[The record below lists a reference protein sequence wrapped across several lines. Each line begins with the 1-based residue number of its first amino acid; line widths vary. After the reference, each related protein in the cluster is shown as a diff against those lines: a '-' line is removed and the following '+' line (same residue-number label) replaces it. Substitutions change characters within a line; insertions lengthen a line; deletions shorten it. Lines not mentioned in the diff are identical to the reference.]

1 MAVLDQLLNGLNN
14 PDPAARIEALRVLAT
29 LEETQA
35 LPACRALI
43 KTETNPDVVNTLKWA
58 GNLIWQ
64 AQQNGYSTETG
75 LRKYFR
81 HDLIPTEDEQR
92 EAAKLAQ
99 IQQRME
105 IERIKDQQNAPM
117 RQLGTTLAAGAFGMM
132 LGGPATGASMMMMSA
147 MSTLNNPSSG
157 LEPRPTIGTQAIQP
171 QRPSD
176 MDISVWVRR
185 LKDSNAEARKKVL
198 IELAHLNNPA
208 ALSAIGAVFALD
220 PDPQV
225 KESAQRAAK
234 IIYYNWVQWEI
245 EQAKQPRHTESTPM
259 QQSAADILAKAQAAK
274 ERKRKSQTR

>member
-14 PDPAARIEALRVLAT
+14 PDPAARIDTLRILAT

-43 KTETNPDVVNTLKWA
+43 KTETNPDVINTLKWA

-64 AQQNGYSTETG
+64 AQQKGYSTEAG
-75 LRKYFR
+75 LRAYFR
-81 HDLIPTEDEQR
+81 HDLAQTEDEQR
-92 EAAKLAQ
+92 EAAKLAEV
-99 IQQRME
+99 QQRME

-117 RQLGTTLAAGAFGMM
+117 RQLGSTLAAGAFGMM

-147 MSTLNNPSSG
+147 MSGLNNPSSG
-157 LEPRPTIGTQAIQP
+157 LDPRPTIGQQVIPP
-171 QRPSD
+171 QRPSN
-176 MDISVWVRR
+176 MEIAVWVRR
-185 LKDSNAEARKKVL
+185 LKDSNAEMRKKAL

-220 PDPQV
+220 SDPQV
-225 KESAQRAAK
+225 QESAQRAAK
-234 IIYYNWVQWEI
+234 AIYYNWVQWEI
-245 EQAKQPRHTESTPM
+245 EEARQPRHDGPTPA

-274 ERKRKSQTR
+274 ERKRKTQLR